1 MSLNRSGV
9 FIVDFEQGNGGWV
22 FGFEI
27 LCHKHWSLCVIIKA
41 MQTKIQANLGWTFSF

>member
-27 LCHKHWSLCVIIKA
+27 LCHKSLKFVR
-41 MQTKIQANLGWTFSF
+41 NH